1 MPAARGR
8 LETGDE
14 DRAGPDAAR
23 IVPFEKAQELVA
35 PEIRKERDALQQENA
50 TRRQRPKRLADRF
63 GAPLSFL
70 PKDLPE
76 RGMRRSEGAEDSRHV
91 HTGDILAGDRPRE
104 APSFPQEDDFPA
116 HPFLP
121 PLDELSCLEIL
132 EIDGVGRVR
141 RQRLFVSAD
150 RGVPVA
156 ERELRQIRDRETRR

>member
-1 MPAARGR
+1 GLERAHEQRPRLLRGLEPRVRGERQVDPGRCHERLGRRRKGILQIASEVFLGGENLKLVMPAARGR

-76 RGMRRSEGAEDSRHV
+76 RGMRRSEGA
-91 HTGDILAGDRPRE
+91 
-104 APSFPQEDDFPA
+104 
-116 HPFLP
+116 
-121 PLDELSCLEIL
+121 
-132 EIDGVGRVR
+132 
-141 RQRLFVSAD
+141 
-150 RGVPVA
+150 
-156 ERELRQIRDRETRR
+156 